1 MTNYIYVD
9 ASYQRQNDIG
19 SWAVVTEYSQYSG
32 VIEEN
37 NLHSFYCELYAVY
50 QALLIAQQHDDVVI
64 YCDNRGVVKMLNR
77 ETDEFTQLIDYSKK
91 RDSNFLHEVYYFYQD
106 NPNVKIRKIPRED
119 NKIAD
124 RVARNMLYKA
134 IYNKG

>member
-1 MTNYIYVD
+1 MDEIYVD
-9 ASYQRQNDIG
+9 ACCRHQDDVG
-19 SWAVVTEYSQYSG
+19 SWAVVTEFSQYSG

-50 QALLIAQQHDDVVI
+50 QALLLAKQYDDVTI
-64 YCDNRGVVKMLNR
+64 FCDNRGVVKILNR
-77 ETDEFTQLIDYSKK
+77 EMDEFTQLIDYSKK

-106 NPNVKIRKIPRED
+106 NPNVKIRKIARDD